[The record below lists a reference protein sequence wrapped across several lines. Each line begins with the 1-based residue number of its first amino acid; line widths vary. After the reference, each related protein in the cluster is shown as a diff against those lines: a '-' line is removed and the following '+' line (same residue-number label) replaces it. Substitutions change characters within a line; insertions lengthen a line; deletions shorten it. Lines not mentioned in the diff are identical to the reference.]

1 MRLSA
6 ESLSRKILSAD
17 AAILRVLIIDEEGKE
32 LAHVYSKELPKRARL
47 GKKAE
52 EMVAGRD
59 VLALGMF
66 QQEEESLYGSM
77 DFILLAYKKTK
88 VMLMYSKKHRVYLAA
103 RILRSGN
110 VEYLHTK
117 IEQVLKQS

>member
-1 MRLSA
+1 MRLNA
-6 ESLSRKILSAD
+6 ESLSQKILSAD
-17 AAILRVLIIDEEGKE
+17 PAILRVFIIDEKGKE
-32 LAHVYSKELPKRARL
+32 LTHVYSKELPKKARL

-66 QQEEESLYGSM
+66 QQEESFYGSM
-77 DFILLAYKKTK
+77 DFILIAYKGTK